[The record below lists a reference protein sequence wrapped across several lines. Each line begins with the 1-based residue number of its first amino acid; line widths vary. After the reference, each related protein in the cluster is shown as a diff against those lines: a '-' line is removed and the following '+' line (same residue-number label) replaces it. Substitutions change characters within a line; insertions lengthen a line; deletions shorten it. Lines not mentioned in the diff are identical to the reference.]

1 MMLDRDLFNFL
12 EHTTDAAFAVTDA
25 GEICSWNSSAEA
37 LFGFGYNEVLGK
49 TCFDVFHGRD
59 VLGTLVCKERCH
71 VRDCAAHH
79 ASIPDIDLEVN
90 TRSGGRIWVNMSSL
104 VHEDPKTGRRRI
116 VHLARS
122 IEDRKRADAVV
133 QQMLIVSKQL
143 AEVSDRSL
151 RPAPVN
157 PLSEQEHR
165 VLHRF
170 SEGKSPAD
178 IVRELE
184 ISPQTLRNHLH
195 HINQKLGTHNR
206 LEAVTHAIRRKL
218 I

>member
-1 MMLDRDLFNFL
+1 MMLDRDLFNLL

-37 LFGFGYNEVLGK
+37 LFGFGHNEVIGK
-49 TCFDVFHGRD
+49 TCFEVFKGLD
-59 VLGTLVCKERCH
+59 VLGTLMCKERCH
-71 VRDCAAHH
+71 VRECAAHH
-79 ASIPDIDLEVN
+79 APIPDIDLEVN
-90 TRSGGRIWVNMSSL
+90 TRNGGRIWVNMSTL

-122 IEDRKRADAVV
+122 IEDRRRADAVV
-133 QQMLIVSKQL
+133 QQMLVVSKQL
-143 AEVSDRSL
+143 AEASDRSL

>member
-1 MMLDRDLFNFL
+1 MMLDRDLFDFL
-12 EHTTDAAFAVTDA
+12 ERTADAAFVVTDA
-25 GEICSWNSSAEA
+25 GEICSWNSSAEC
-37 LFGFGYNEVLGK
+37 LFGFKHHEVLGK
-49 TCFDVFHGRD
+49 TCFEVFQGLD
-59 VLGTLVCKERCH
+59 ILSTLTCKERCH

-79 ASIPDIDLEVN
+79 APIPDIDLEVN
-90 TRSGGRIWVNMSSL
+90 TRSGDRIWVNMSTL

-122 IEDRKRADAVV
+122 IEDRKRAEAVV
-133 QQMLIVSKQL
+133 QQMLVVSKQL

-165 VLHRF
+165 VLHRL

-178 IVRELE
+178 IVRELK

>member
-1 MMLDRDLFNFL
+1 MQDRDLYDLL
-12 EHTTDAAFAVTDA
+12 ERTSDAAFAVTDS
-25 GEICSWNSSAEA
+25 GDICSWNASAEA
-37 LFGFGYNEVLGK
+37 LFGFPSDEAIGK
-49 TCFDVFHGRD
+49 TCFQLFEGHDT
-59 VLGTLVCKERCH
+59 LGTLTCTRNCH

-79 ASIPDIDLEVN
+79 AAIPDFDLGVK
-90 TRSGGRIWVNMSSL
+90 TRDGGRIWVNMSTL
-104 VHEDPKTGRRRI
+104 VSEDPKSGRRRI

-122 IEDRKRADAVV
+122 VEDRKRTELIV
-133 QQMLIVSKQL
+133 QRMLLVSKQL
-143 AEVSDRSL
+143 VDVSEQSL

-165 VLHRF
+165 VLRSF
-170 SEGKSPAD
+170 SEGKTPAS
-178 IVRELE
+178 IVTDLK

-195 HINQKLGTHNR
+195 HINQKLGTHTR